1 MTTRQKVGARPAR
14 RRWYNPLVLR
24 VLGSPAH
31 RLLDRS
37 LVVLRVRGRVSGTWF
52 ELPAMYAEDGAG
64 LVVVPGD
71 WARKRWWRN
80 LLLPARLE
88 VLLRGRWRDAQGVVL
103 RPGEPGYAEAVA
115 AYGRRW
121 PRVTL
126 PEQQPAVR
134 ISLL

>member
-1 MTTRQKVGARPAR
+1 MTTRQNAARPAR
-14 RRWYNPLVLR
+14 RRWYNPLVLK
-24 VLGSPAH
+24 VLASPAH

-52 ELPAMYAEDGAG
+52 ELPTMYAEDGAG

-71 WARKRWWRN
+71 WERKHWWRN
-80 LLLPARLE
+80 LLRPARLQ
-88 VLLRGRWRDAQGVVL
+88 VRLRGEWRDAEGVVV

-115 AYGRRW
+115 AYRRRW
-121 PRVTL
+121 RRASL